1 MSTSWKP
8 QYRHTP
14 PCQQQRKDEYL
25 GMSPDIFGLVAG
37 ISVALLLAAMFLFPM
52 YYMERHEQRGD
63 KKKSQRTLL
72 RSKGNGSYGGTERS
86 LHLEEPGGYGAHC
99 SSDAMSFDIT
109 IGATRITHSQG
120 YPSTKSEL
128 KAAETLING
137 LATLLNQSLKSDT
150 PGMDDPSPPT
160 TSCPSLP
167 REQGRATPLS
177 PPCVCSSSRS
187 PKGEESASEPSKVGQ
202 DVDEPSRKPDSDG
215 GLSNV
220 PAKKLACPF
229 YQHDPDGQFRKT
241 YCTGPG
247 FSSVDE
253 VRCELVS
260 TVLPLGCT
268 RQQRKF
274 LRRRI
279 HGTQEQQWRAIYGIL
294 FPVEPSE
301 DMPSPYF
308 EADPLNTDISD
319 KKEESVNNAQQQQHF
334 RLQLP
339 HVLDR
344 RLVENPT
351 NSESKTPTADST
363 TRNRRGE
370 NGDGA
375 TVDMVRG
382 AQKELYRNFRPIR
395 QLTIEDFYDSAPLS
409 PGAPA
414 DETANPAQPDD
425 SRERH
430 HSHDS
435 SDFGVLTES
444 SRSGSIQSS
453 GFVYASDEFSV
464 KIMQLL
470 FTIYPE
476 FTASELRKTAPIEA
490 GNGNNVNESEPWRLT
505 FESAS
510 LTNSL
515 LSLNRRIVFLP
526 DPKPTPYLRLAAYYT
541 TSPSKRSS
549 RTNPSTPPH
558 LTMEDVPLEHGS
570 PEHLLPPSW
579 KTMVT
584 AWLAEDTPSF
594 DYGGFV
600 VGAAPRTA
608 TLWGKSGGIVAGR
621 PFVDEVFAQCGCTV
635 EWHVKEGSHVELRGH
650 GDHNTKGKMRVA
662 TVSGPTRGILLG
674 ERVALNTLA
683 RCSGVASMTRGMLV
697 NLRAAGYAG
706 VLAGTRKTTPGFRLV
721 EKYGMLVGG
730 ADAHRHDLSSMIMLK
745 DNHVWSKGSIT
756 NAVKAAK
763 SVGGFSLKVEV
774 EVQSEEEAD
783 EAIAAGADV
792 VMLDN
797 FTGEGVKIA
806 AKSLK
811 EKWAGKKYFLVEVSG
826 GLTLENVENYVCND
840 VDIVSTSAIHQGVPH
855 VDFSLKVEH

>member
-72 RSKGNGSYGGTERS
+72 RSKGNGSYG
-86 LHLEEPGGYGAHC
+86 
-99 SSDAMSFDIT
+99 DAMSFDIT

-137 LATLLNQSLKSDT
+137 LATLLNQSLKSGT

-160 TSCPSLP
+160 TSCPSMP
-167 REQGRATPLS
+167 REQGRSTPLS

-220 PAKKLACPF
+220 LAKKLACPF

-253 VRCELVS
+253 V
-260 TVLPLGCT
+260 

-308 EADPLNTDISD
+308 EDAPLNTDISD

-351 NSESKTPTADST
+351 NSESETPTADST

-375 TVDMVRG
+375 TVDVVRG

-414 DETANPAQPDD
+414 DETANPAQPDE

-453 GFVYASDEFSV
+453 GFVYASDEFS
-464 KIMQLL
+464 
-470 FTIYPE
+470 
-476 FTASELRKTAPIEA
+476 KTAPTEA

-515 LSLNRRIVFLP
+515 LSLNRRTVFLP

>member
-1 MSTSWKP
+1 
-8 QYRHTP
+8 
-14 PCQQQRKDEYL
+14 
-25 GMSPDIFGLVAG
+25 
-37 ISVALLLAAMFLFPM
+37 
-52 YYMERHEQRGD
+52 
-63 KKKSQRTLL
+63 
-72 RSKGNGSYGGTERS
+72 
-86 LHLEEPGGYGAHC
+86 
-99 SSDAMSFDIT
+99 MSFDIT

-137 LATLLNQSLKSDT
+137 LATLLNQSLMSST
-150 PGMDDPSPPT
+150 PEMDEQPPPT

-167 REQGRATPLS
+167 REQGYATPLS
-177 PPCVCSSSRS
+177 PPCVCSSSKS
-187 PKGEESASEPSKVGQ
+187 PKGEESAVEPDKVDQ
-202 DVDEPSRKPDSDG
+202 DVDEPSKKPCPGG

-220 PAKKLACPF
+220 PPGKLACPF
-229 YQHDPDGQFRKT
+229 YQHDPDGHFRKE
-241 YCTGPG
+241 YCTDSG
-247 FSSVDE
+247 FFNADE
-253 VRCELVS
+253 VRQHIYDHHIIPFYCSRCAAVFFSENSLHNHLLEPTRCELVS
-260 TVLPLGCT
+260 SMLPMGCT
-268 RQQRKF
+268 RQQRKL
-274 LRRRI
+274 LRRQI
-279 HGTQEQQWRAIYGIL
+279 HGTEEQQWRAIYGTL
-294 FPVEPSE
+294 FPDEPSE
-301 DMPSPYF
+301 VMPSPYF
-308 EADPLNTDISD
+308 EIVPLNTEISE
-319 KKEESVNNAQQQQHF
+319 KKEEKVNNAQLQQHF

-344 RLVENPT
+344 RFVANPT
-351 NSESKTPTADST
+351 NSESETPIADPT
-363 TRNRRGE
+363 TRDRRGE
-370 NGDGA
+370 DGEGA
-375 TVDMVRG
+375 TVDVLRG
-382 AQKELYRNFRPIR
+382 AQKELYRNFRSIR
-395 QLTIEDFYDSAPLS
+395 QLTIDDFYDLTPPS

-414 DETANPAQPDD
+414 DDAAGPGQPDE
-425 SRERH
+425 SRDRQ

-453 GFVYASDEFSV
+453 GFVYASDEFS
-464 KIMQLL
+464 
-470 FTIYPE
+470 
-476 FTASELRKTAPIEA
+476 KTAPTEA

-505 FESAS
+505 FESFS

-515 LSLNRRIVFLP
+515 LLSIADTLFLPTLKTTPSLRPYLLHGIVSLNESEP
-526 DPKPTPYLRLAAYYT
+526 NEP
-541 TSPSKRSS
+541 
-549 RTNPSTPPH
+549 PPH

-621 PFVDEVFAQCGCTV
+621 PFVDEVFTQCGCTV

-650 GDHNTKGKMRVA
+650 GDHNPKGKMRVA

-811 EKWAGKKYFLVEVSG
+811 EKWAGKKHFLVEVSG